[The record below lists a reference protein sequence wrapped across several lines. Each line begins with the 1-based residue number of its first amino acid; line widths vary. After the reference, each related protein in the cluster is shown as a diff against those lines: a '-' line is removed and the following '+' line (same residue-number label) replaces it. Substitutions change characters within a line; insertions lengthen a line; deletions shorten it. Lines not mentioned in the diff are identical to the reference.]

1 MFVKKLQHLQ
11 KLNKLKIQKSK
22 VYFQI
27 YEELGFQSSFS
38 YTIIVKEDKE
48 YKKEKRTQRAK
59 QKALER
65 QADELLK
72 RDEEFQKLKEQGHKI
87 DVEKFKK
94 LI

>member
-1 MFVKKLQHLQ
+1 MKK
-11 KLNKLKIQKSK
+11 
-22 VYFQI
+22 
-27 YEELGFQSSFS
+27 
-38 YTIIVKEDKE
+38 DKE
-48 YKKEKRTQRAK
+48 YRKQQRRERGK

-65 QADELLK
+65 QADKILK

>member
-1 MFVKKLQHLQ
+1 MLSSSS
-11 KLNKLKIQKSK
+11 KS
-22 VYFQI
+22 
-27 YEELGFQSSFS
+27 
-38 YTIIVKEDKE
+38 VKEDKE
-48 YKKEKRTQRAK
+48 YKKQRRKERAK

-65 QADELLK
+65 QADQILK

>member
-1 MFVKKLQHLQ
+1 
-11 KLNKLKIQKSK
+11 
-22 VYFQI
+22 
-27 YEELGFQSSFS
+27 
-38 YTIIVKEDKE
+38 VKEDKE
-48 YKKEKRTQRAK
+48 YKKQRRKERGK

-65 QADELLK
+65 QADKILK